1 MTLEE
6 YKLYELTKPSFIQ
19 NVNFSTEA
27 KHRDPVETLVQGRNG
42 ISERGGEPPKNILVD
57 GKYKYDI
64 TRGAK
69 RFFAACTVVSGRVY
83 VYAESLDEVDNINV
97 YLPTGAIQA
106 RNGADTIVQAI
117 RSICETYDNFVDVTK
132 EVQLDEQIADFDTY
146 LEL

>member
-1 MTLEE
+1 MNKHE
-6 YKLYELTKPSFIQ
+6 YEINQLINPKKDIVKS
-19 NVNFSTEA
+19 NS
-27 KHRDPVETLVQGRNG
+27 KHRDKIETLIQGRRIGG
-42 ISERGGEPPKNILVD
+42 IVGGEEPPKNILVD

-146 LEL
+146 IEF